1 MLDKIFKTMLIFV
14 PIAVIA
20 HIYNFSPLVIFIV
33 SAVAIIPLAKYIGEA
48 TEELSVYTG
57 PALGGLLNATFGNAT
72 ELIIGILALQAGLI
86 DVVKASITGSIIGNL
101 LLVLGSAIF
110 FGGINRKEQKFN
122 ATAAQ
127 TSGSTLLL
135 AIIALV
141 VPAIFLQTTSS
152 ASNAPLV
159 EKLSIVVAIIMIIS
173 YLASLIFSLYTHKH
187 LYTEDVGKNE
197 AKWSIKKSVIILLIS
212 TIVVAF
218 MSDYLVGVIQ
228 PLVTN
233 FGWTQL
239 FIGVIFV
246 AIIGNA
252 AEHTSAITM
261 AVKGKMDLALQV
273 AIGSA
278 TQMAILVAPAL
289 VLVSLFFQTQ
299 MNLVFSTFEL
309 VAMVFSVFVVNAVIE
324 DGSSNWFEGFQLL
337 AAYIIMAVA
346 FFFHP

>member
-20 HIYNFSPLVIFIV
+20 HIYNFSPLIIFIV

-127 TSGSTLLL
+127 ASGSTLLL

-159 EKLSIVVAIIMIIS
+159 EKLSIVVAVVMIFS

-278 TQMAILVAPAL
+278 TQMAMLVAPTL

-309 VAMVFSVFVVNAVIE
+309 VAMIFSVFVVNAVIE

>member
-1 MLDKIFKTMLIFV
+1 
-14 PIAVIA
+14 
-20 HIYNFSPLVIFIV
+20 
-33 SAVAIIPLAKYIGEA
+33 
-48 TEELSVYTG
+48 
-57 PALGGLLNATFGNAT
+57 
-72 ELIIGILALQAGLI
+72 LIIGILALQAGLI

-127 TSGSTLLL
+127 ASGSTLLL

-278 TQMAILVAPAL
+278 TQMAMLVAPTL

-309 VAMVFSVFVVNAVIE
+309 VAMIFSVFVVNAVIE